1 MKILVLN
8 CGSSSLKYQLINM
21 ENEEVLASGKYER
34 IGEDEAFITHK
45 VNGKKIEIKHPAKTH
60 EEAIDFTLK
69 QLIHPEY
76 KVIDNLDEISA
87 IGHRLVHG
95 GEKINKS
102 VVITEEVV
110 DVLKECI
117 DLAPLHNPAGIIGI
131 EACKKVMPGK
141 PMVGVF
147 DTAFHQSIPK
157 ERYIYPIPYE
167 YYKKYGIRKYG
178 FHGTSHMYVSQRL
191 AKIVGKDIE
200 ELKIVTCHLGQGSS
214 ICAVQGGKSVDT
226 SMGLTPLAGIPMVTR
241 SGDLDPSV
249 VTFIM
254 KKENLNAE
262 EVENI
267 LNKKSGVQGISG
279 LAPDFREIEAASY
292 GDNERAEIAME
303 KFKYEIASYIAKY
316 GVAMNGIDYIV
327 FTGGVGEN
335 QINIR
340 KGICEKL
347 EFLGVKLDVEA
358 NNIRGEEKEISSKD
372 SKIKVYVV
380 PTNEELMIAKETERL
395 VK

>member
-21 ENEEVLASGKYER
+21 ETEEVLASGKYER

-45 VNGKKIEIKHPAKTH
+45 VNGQKIEIKHPAKTH
-60 EEAIDFTLK
+60 EEAVDFTLK
-69 QLIHPEY
+69 QLINPEY
-76 KVIDNLDEISA
+76 KVIDSLDEISA

-102 VVITEEVV
+102 VIITDEVV
-110 DVLKECI
+110 EVLKECI

-147 DTAFHQSIPK
+147 DTAFHQTMPK
-157 ERYIYPIPYE
+157 EKYIYPIPYE

-191 AKIVGKDIE
+191 AEIVGKDIS

-214 ICAVQGGKSVDT
+214 ICAVEGGKSVDT

-249 VTFIM
+249 VTFLM
-254 KKENLNAE
+254 KKEGWTAE
-262 EVENI
+262 EAENM

-292 GDNERAEIAME
+292 GDNERAEIAIE

-316 GVAMNGIDYIV
+316 AVAMNGVDYIV

-340 KGICEKL
+340 RGICEKL
-347 EFLGVKLDVEA
+347 EFMGVKIDVEA
-358 NNIRGEEKEISSKD
+358 NNVRGEEKEISAPD
-372 SKIKVYVV
+372 SKVKVYLV
-380 PTNEELMIAKETERL
+380 PTNEELMIAKETARL
-395 VK
+395 IK

>member
-1 MKILVLN
+1 MKVLVLN

-34 IGEDEAFITHK
+34 IGEEEAFITHK
-45 VNGKKIEIKHPAKTH
+45 VNGQKIEIKHPALNH

-69 QLIHPEY
+69 QLVNPEY
-76 KVIDNLDEISA
+76 KVIDSLDEISA

-102 VVITEEVV
+102 VVITDEVIN
-110 DVLKECI
+110 VLKECI

-131 EACKKVMPGK
+131 EACQKVMPGK

-167 YYKKYGIRKYG
+167 YYKKYHIRKYG

-191 AKIVGKDIE
+191 AEIVGKNIE
-200 ELKIVTCHLGQGSS
+200 DLKIVTCHLGQGSS
-214 ICAVQGGKSVDT
+214 ICAIEGGKSVDT
-226 SMGLTPLAGIPMVTR
+226 SMGLTPLGGIPMVTR
-241 SGDLDPSV
+241 SGDMDPSV
-249 VTFIM
+249 ITFLM
-254 KKENLNAE
+254 KKENLSAE
-262 EVENI
+262 EVENV

-279 LAPDFREIEAASY
+279 LAPDFREIESASY
-292 GDNERAEIAME
+292 GDNERAELAME

-316 GVAMNGIDYIV
+316 AVAMNGIDYIV

-340 KGICEKL
+340 RGICEKL
-347 EFLGVKLDVEA
+347 EFMGVKIDVEA
-358 NNIRGEEKEISSKD
+358 NNVRGEEKEISAQD
-372 SKIKVYVV
+372 TKIKVYVV
-380 PTNEELMIAKETERL
+380 PTNEELMIAKETQRL
-395 VK
+395 I

>member
-1 MKILVLN
+1 MKILILN

-21 ENEEVLASGKYER
+21 ETEEVLASGKYER

-45 VNGKKIEIKHPAKTH
+45 VNGQKIEIKHPAKTH
-60 EEAIDFTLK
+60 EEAVDFTLK
-69 QLIHPEY
+69 QLINPEY
-76 KVIDNLDEISA
+76 KVIDSLDEISA

-102 VVITEEVV
+102 VIITDEVV
-110 DVLKECI
+110 EVLKECI

-147 DTAFHQSIPK
+147 DTAFHQTMPK

-191 AKIVGKDIE
+191 AEIVGKDIS

-214 ICAVQGGKSVDT
+214 ICAVEGGKSVDT

-249 VTFIM
+249 VTFLM
-254 KKENLNAE
+254 KKEGWTAE
-262 EVENI
+262 EAENM

-292 GDNERAEIAME
+292 GDNERAEIAIE

-316 GVAMNGIDYIV
+316 AVAMNGVDYIV

-347 EFLGVKLDVEA
+347 EFMGVKIDVEA
-358 NNIRGEEKEISSKD
+358 NNVRGEEKEISAPD
-372 SKIKVYVV
+372 SKVKVYLV
-380 PTNEELMIAKETERL
+380 PTNEELMIAKETARL
-395 VK
+395 IK

>member
-21 ENEEVLASGKYER
+21 ETEEVLASGKYER

-45 VNGKKIEIKHPAKTH
+45 VNGQKIEIKHPAKTH
-60 EEAIDFTLK
+60 EEAVDFTLK
-69 QLIHPEY
+69 QLINPEY
-76 KVIDNLDEISA
+76 KVIDSLDEISA

-102 VVITEEVV
+102 VIITDEVV
-110 DVLKECI
+110 EVLKECI

-147 DTAFHQSIPK
+147 DTAFHQTMPK

-191 AKIVGKDIE
+191 AEIVGKDIS

-214 ICAVQGGKSVDT
+214 ICAVEGGKSVDT

-249 VTFIM
+249 VTFLM
-254 KKENLNAE
+254 KKEGWTAE
-262 EVENI
+262 EAENM

-292 GDNERAEIAME
+292 GDNERAEIAIE

-316 GVAMNGIDYIV
+316 AVAMNGVDSIV

-340 KGICEKL
+340 RGICEKL
-347 EFLGVKLDVEA
+347 EFMGVKIDVEA
-358 NNIRGEEKEISSKD
+358 NNVRGEEKEISAPD
-372 SKIKVYVV
+372 SKVKVYLV
-380 PTNEELMIAKETERL
+380 PTNEELMIAKETARL
-395 VK
+395 IK

>member
-45 VNGKKIEIKHPAKTH
+45 VNGQKIEIKHPAKTH
-60 EEAIDFTLK
+60 EEAVDFTLK
-69 QLIHPEY
+69 QLTHPDY
-76 KVIDNLDEISA
+76 KVIDSLDEISA
-87 IGHRLVHG
+87 IGHRLLNG
-95 GEKINKS
+95 GEKIKES
-102 VVITEEVV
+102 TLIDDYVV
-110 DVLKECI
+110 DVLRECI

-147 DTAFHQSIPK
+147 DTTFHQTMPK
-157 ERYIYPIPYE
+157 EKFMYPIPYE

-178 FHGTSHMYVSQRL
+178 AHGTSHMYVARRM
-191 AKIVGKDIE
+191 AEIAGKEIKD
-200 ELKIVTCHLGQGSS
+200 LKIVTCHLGQGSS
-214 ICAVQGGKSVDT
+214 ICAVEGGKSIDT
-226 SMGLTPLAGIPMVTR
+226 SMGLTPLGGIPMVTR

-254 KKENLNAE
+254 KKENLTPDE
-262 EVENI
+262 IESI
-267 LNKKSGVQGISG
+267 LNKKSGLQTISG
-279 LAPDFREIEAASY
+279 MAPDFREIELASY
-292 GDNERAEIAME
+292 GENDRAAIAIE
-303 KFKYEIASYIAKY
+303 KFKYEIAAFVAKY
-316 GVAMNGIDYIV
+316 AVAMNGIDYIV
-327 FTGGVGEN
+327 FTGGIGEN

-347 EFLGVKLDVEA
+347 EFMGVKVDADA
-358 NNIRGEEKEISSKD
+358 NNMRGEEKEISTSD
-372 SKIKVYVV
+372 SKIKVFVV
-380 PTNEELMIAKETERL
+380 PTNEELMIARETARL
-395 VK
+395 V